1 MAEALYAYTDVSN
14 TTSQQQHLTLAIGDR
29 VEIINKGDD
38 GWWLGKINGQT
49 GLFPGNYVRE
59 LPLSSNSSSSS
70 SSALLSL
77 GLTAAGTT
85 GSSDNSGGTGGT
97 ADDIEQERAFEGEQ
111 VQEQVLC
118 SLAYIFFKYLQFV
131 ATSAYYTN
139 CYLPSTPHVQHCNAY
154 RFEAVI
160 VSYLCCR

>member
-14 TTSQQQHLTLAIGDR
+14 TTSQQQHLTLAIGDK

-59 LPLSSNSSSSS
+59 LPVSSSTTSS

-77 GLTAAGTT
+77 GLTAAGTS
-85 GSSDNSGGTGGT
+85 GSDNSGSGGT

-118 SLAYIFFKYLQFV
+118 GLCSSTTCSSLSPLQYTLYSMHFKACCSCCNRNCVPF
-131 ATSAYYTN
+131 ATHTASI
-139 CYLPSTPHVQHCNAY
+139 Q
-154 RFEAVI
+154 
-160 VSYLCCR
+160 

>member
-59 LPLSSNSSSSS
+59 LPLSSSTSSSS

-77 GLTAAGTT
+77 GLTAASIA
-85 GSSDNSGGTGGT
+85 GSSDNSGTGGT

-118 SLAYIFFKYLQFV
+118 SLAYILQVFTV
-131 ATSAYYTN
+131 
-139 CYLPSTPHVQHCNAY
+139 
-154 RFEAVI
+154 
-160 VSYLCCR
+160 